1 MQRIVIV
8 GGGAGGAELATFLG
22 NNLGKKKLAEIV
34 LIDANRTHFW
44 KPRLHEV
51 AAGVMDA
58 EADEL
63 DYMVHSMHHHF
74 TFKLG
79 RMQSVDR
86 DKKVVK
92 LAPFI
97 DDGQEVLSARDVV
110 YDYLV
115 VAVGSQTND
124 FGTKGAS
131 EHCIFLDR
139 REAAETFHH
148 QFLNVYLKASQL
160 PKDANNHFNI
170 AIVGAGA
177 TGVELAAELNH
188 AAHQLV
194 HYGFDGIKPENVSIT
209 IIEATDRV
217 MPALSERAS
226 IAIRRQLGKL
236 NIKVLT
242 QEMVTEVTDE
252 AFHTAS
258 GKTINA
264 SLKVWSAGVKGPD
277 FLQGIAGL
285 ETTRSNQL
293 IVKPTLQTT
302 LDDSIYAMGDCSSCV
317 LEGSERPLPPRAQV
331 AGQQAQF
338 LARHFKA
345 LLAGKS
351 LKPFV
356 YKDKGSLVS
365 LSTGGTVGNLMG
377 NLSKD
382 FTFEGKI
389 ARFAYISL
397 YRLHQKTLHGFF
409 TTLLLIIK
417 DGIAKKTG
425 AKIKVH

>member
-8 GGGAGGAELATFLG
+8 GGGAGGAELATLLG
-22 NNLGKKKLAEIV
+22 NHLGKRKKAEIV
-34 LIDANRTHFW
+34 LVDANRTHFW

-63 DYMVHSMHHHF
+63 DYMVHSKKHHF

-79 RMQSVDR
+79 RFTGLDR
-86 DKKVVK
+86 ENKRIV
-92 LAPFI
+92 LAPLLDQGEEI
-97 DDGQEVLSARDVV
+97 LPERELA
-110 YDYLV
+110 YDSLV
-115 VAVGSQTND
+115 ISVGSQTND

-131 EHCIFLDR
+131 DHCIFLDKR
-139 REAAETFHH
+139 NAAEAFHR
-148 QFLNVYLKASQL
+148 QFLNVYLKASQ
-160 PKDANNHFNI
+160 KENTQFNI

-209 IIEATDRV
+209 IIEAANRV

-226 IAIRRQLGKL
+226 KAIHRQLGNL
-236 NIKVLT
+236 NVQVLI
-242 QEMVTEVTDE
+242 QEMVTEVTDD
-252 AFHTAS
+252 ALYTAS
-258 GKTINA
+258 GKVIQA
-264 SLKVWSAGVKGPD
+264 SLKVWSAGVKAPD
-277 FLQGIAGL
+277 FLNGIGGL
-285 ETTRSNQL
+285 SCTRANQI
-293 IVKPTLQTT
+293 IVTPELQSK
-302 LDDSIYAMGDCSSCV
+302 DDESIFAFGDCASCV
-317 LEGSERPLPPRAQV
+317 LEGQERALPPRAQV
-331 AGQQAQF
+331 ASQQAKY
-338 LARHFKA
+338 LARSFKA
-345 LLAGKS
+345 RFAN
-351 LKPFV
+351 KPVADFV

-365 LSTGGTVGNLMG
+365 LSKQGTVGNLMG

-389 ARFAYISL
+389 ARFIYISL
-397 YRLHQKTLHGFF
+397 YRLHQKTLHGYF
-409 TTLLLIIK
+409 TTGLLILK
-417 DGIAKKTG
+417 DLISKKTG

>member
-1 MQRIVIV
+1 MQQIVIV
-8 GGGAGGAELATFLG
+8 GGGAGGAELATLLG
-22 NNLGKKKLAEIV
+22 NRLGKQNKAEVI

-58 EADEL
+58 DAAEL
-63 DYMVHSMHHHF
+63 DYVVHSKKHHF

-79 RMQSVDR
+79 RMVNLDR
-86 DKKVVK
+86 EKKVVQ
-92 LAPFI
+92 LAPLI
-97 DDGQEVLSARDVV
+97 DDGQEILPAREVAYDQLVLAI
-110 YDYLV
+110 
-115 VAVGSQTND
+115 GSQTND

-139 REAAETFHH
+139 REAAEAFHH
-148 QFLNVYLKASQL
+148 QFLNVYLKASQ
-160 PKDANNHFNI
+160 AHQSEQNHFNI

-209 IIEATDRV
+209 IIEAADRV

-226 IAIRRQLGKL
+226 AAIHRQLEKL
-236 NIKVLT
+236 NITVLT

-252 AFHTAS
+252 ALFTKS
-258 GKTINA
+258 GKEIPA
-264 SLKVWSAGVKGPD
+264 SLKVWSAGVKAPD
-277 FLQGIAGL
+277 FLQGIGGL
-285 ETTRSNQL
+285 ETTRANQ
-293 IVKPTLQTT
+293 IITKPTLQSSV
-302 LDDSIYAMGDCSSCV
+302 DDSVFIIGDCGSCV
-317 LEGSERPLPPRAQV
+317 LAGSERPLPPRAQV
-331 AGQQAQF
+331 ASQQARF
-338 LARHFKA
+338 LAKQFQKVLEGNQPA
-345 LLAGKS
+345 D
-351 LKPFV
+351 FV

-365 LSTGGTVGNLMG
+365 LSKSGTVGNLMG

-389 ARFAYISL
+389 ARFAYVSL
-397 YRLHQKTLHGFF
+397 YRLHQKTLHGYL
-409 TTLLLIIK
+409 TTLLLLVK
-417 DGIAKKTG
+417 DAITKKTG